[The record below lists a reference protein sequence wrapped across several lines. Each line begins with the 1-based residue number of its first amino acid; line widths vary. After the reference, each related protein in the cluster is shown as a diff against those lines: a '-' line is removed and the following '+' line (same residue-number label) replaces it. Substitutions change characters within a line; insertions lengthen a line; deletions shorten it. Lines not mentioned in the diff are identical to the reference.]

1 MCKLRSRPEEQSQNC
16 PFSEFLG
23 AKFLLNFTCPEWSSG
38 WMICQ
43 PICMWATQSGFQHPA
58 VCSLVIDPQ
67 PATHTAFALGIP
79 GTLTAGLKC
88 SFQWETGEVT
98 WLSMSGVLLKYW
110 AVPTTYPH
118 LPMWFCGGKFYWENF
133 WLHFTSEVCYR
144 ELSILYIWTLLTKP
158 SMEINTRIGHSV
170 HYIHFYS
177 LLWYNGSW
185 QYQLTWHHST
195 ISIYSGRGKGI

>member
-23 AKFLLNFTCPEWSSG
+23 AKFLLNFTCPKWSSD

-43 PICMWATQSGFQHPA
+43 PVCMWATQSGFQHPA

-110 AVPTTYPH
+110 AVPATHPH
-118 LPMWFCGGKFYWENF
+118 LPMWFCGGKFYWAEF
-133 WLHFTSEVCYR
+133 LTS
-144 ELSILYIWTLLTKP
+144 LYF
-158 SMEINTRIGHSV
+158 G
-170 HYIHFYS
+170 S
-177 LLWYNGSW
+177 LL
-185 QYQLTWHHST
+185 QRIVHF
-195 ISIYSGRGKGI
+195 IYLNCSHQTKYENKHQNWPLCTTLYSFRFIIVV